1 MSEKLPI
8 SSVESNK
15 INLKKNFKKIS
26 ALAAT
31 AALGVGV
38 MAGCSS
44 EAKEPVAAAPV
55 ETQQPQ
61 TVVEAPQSEKI
72 IEEEIIEEEI
82 IEEEVIEDEIEYEPF
97 YSEAI
102 INYDLTEGWEDLNEQ
117 GRVFRAV
124 DFFKDNGISPIGYVE
139 FKELE
144 ESQALGQAVLDNF
157 MERYEL
163 VHGVMSDVS
172 DPRNQDFALK
182 MSEAGLFDERL
193 GDGEEFDT
201 YSDFM
206 DVMFYTG
213 VDAGQRNTPVEYTLG
228 DVISYSEK
236 YVAGN
241 GWEAMRINSRG
252 FSNLLMVSDPP
263 EAFFQSMWYLPVVPY
278 DGDGALGTFPML
290 VGIVEDFNRIDLPL
304 NYNSWTDDEVAVVTP
319 VK

>member
-31 AALGVGV
+31 ATLGVGV

-61 TVVEAPQSEKI
+61 TVVETPQSEKI
-72 IEEEIIEEEI
+72 IEEEVIED
-82 IEEEVIEDEIEYEPF
+82 EVIEDEFEYEPF

-102 INYDLTEGWEDLNEQ
+102 INYELTEGWEDLNEQ

-193 GDGEEFDT
+193 GDG
-201 YSDFM
+201 
-206 DVMFYTG
+206 
-213 VDAGQRNTPVEYTLG
+213 
-228 DVISYSEK
+228 
-236 YVAGN
+236 
-241 GWEAMRINSRG
+241 
-252 FSNLLMVSDPP
+252 
-263 EAFFQSMWYLPVVPY
+263 
-278 DGDGALGTFPML
+278 
-290 VGIVEDFNRIDLPL
+290 
-304 NYNSWTDDEVAVVTP
+304 
-319 VK
+319 